1 MIVLDTHVLVW
12 VDQAERKLGKKA
24 RALIE
29 LKWASGSVAVSAIT
43 FWEVGVLANA
53 DRLRLPSS
61 LAQWRIDLLR
71 AGLVEL
77 PIDGI
82 IASHAAQL
90 NSLHG
95 DPADRLIAAT
105 TLAHSAALLTADE
118 KLLAWQH
125 SLERH
130 DARL

>member
-1 MIVLDTHVLVW
+1 MIVLDTQVLVW
-12 VDQAERKLGKKA
+12 VDQAERKLGKKS

-29 LKWASGSVAVSAIT
+29 RKWASGSIAVCATT
-43 FWEVGVLANA
+43 FWEVGILVNS
-53 DRLRLPSS
+53 DRLQLPIS
-61 LAQWRIDLLR
+61 LTQWRIDLLR
-71 AGLVEL
+71 AGLIEL

-95 DPADRLIAAT
+95 DAAYRLIAAT
-105 TLAHSAALLTADE
+105 ALAHSATLLTADE